1 MNQKILDLI
10 VGILAT
16 ISAVASFSFW
26 LASRQIRDDVFHQI
40 DKISDSLKQKMEI
53 DLMKINYKLQKWQ
66 DYNKM
71 KDSSL
76 ESRLERIEERLF
88 STHKMVDTINEA
100 FSDFDS
106 DLNS

>member
-26 LASRQIRDDVFHQI
+26 LASRQIRDDVFHQV
-40 DKISDSLKQKMEI
+40 DKISDTLKQRMEV
-53 DLMKINYKLQKWQ
+53 DLMKLDYKLQRWQ

-71 KDSSL
+71 KDLTL
-76 ESRLERIEERLF
+76 ESRIERIEERIF
-88 STHKMVDTINEA
+88 STNKIVDTINEG
-100 FSDFDS
+100 FSTFES
-106 DLNS
+106 DNS